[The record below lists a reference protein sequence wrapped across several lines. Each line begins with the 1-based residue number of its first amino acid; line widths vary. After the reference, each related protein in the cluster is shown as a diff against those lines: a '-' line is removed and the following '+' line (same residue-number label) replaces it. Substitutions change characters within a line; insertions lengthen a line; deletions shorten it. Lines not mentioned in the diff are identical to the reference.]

1 MKETLISVI
10 VPVYKVEDYLEDC
23 VKSVADQWQEDIEVI
38 LVDDGSPDKC
48 PEICDNLAE
57 KYSFVKSFHKEN
69 EGLSAARNYGM
80 DKAEGKYFLFLDS
93 DDTLMPGSLHR
104 IIGKC
109 KENPDFVVGNYK
121 NKNFTTGE
129 IWEDYQLDSAVAE
142 KLQGEELINYLF
154 SLKGY
159 CFYAV
164 LYIVKKEYV
173 EQYKMRFLEGH
184 TYEDSIWTLNLLY
197 NSKKVCVMEEPFYL
211 YLWKRKDSI
220 STDFSPKNYFDKLM
234 SCQNI
239 CNFTE
244 KKGFMDS
251 CKKVVNAKA
260 NYMYSSLLFE
270 IWNFTKKERKD
281 IWKQLKGMRKILKYS
296 DRHVHNL
303 LYFVSY
309 IIGLAGVGYLLKLR
323 VHLIAR

>member
-1 MKETLISVI
+1 
-10 VPVYKVEDYLEDC
+10 
-23 VKSVADQWQEDIEVI
+23 
-38 LVDDGSPDKC
+38 
-48 PEICDNLAE
+48 
-57 KYSFVKSFHKEN
+57 
-69 EGLSAARNYGM
+69 
-80 DKAEGKYFLFLDS
+80 
-93 DDTLMPGSLHR
+93 
-104 IIGKC
+104 
-109 KENPDFVVGNYK
+109 
-121 NKNFTTGE
+121 
-129 IWEDYQLDSAVAE
+129 
-142 KLQGEELINYLF
+142 
-154 SLKGY
+154 
-159 CFYAV
+159 
-164 LYIVKKEYV
+164 
-173 EQYKMRFLEGH
+173 MRFLEGH